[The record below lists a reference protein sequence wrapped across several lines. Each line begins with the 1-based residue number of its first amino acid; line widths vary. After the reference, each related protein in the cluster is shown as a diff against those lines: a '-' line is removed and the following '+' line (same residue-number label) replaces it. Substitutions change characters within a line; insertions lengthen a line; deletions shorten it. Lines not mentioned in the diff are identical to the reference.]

1 MSSRPRRWKRV
12 RVSGGAGEFG
22 DETEEVFQYVPSSP
36 PPPSCSRQEPL
47 STTTM
52 ILLFVLILIFVCMVA
67 LAVALCRM
75 GRIERSLDMM
85 TLIKH
90 MSPVATVPTT
100 APPSMIS
107 GGDYY
112 RPGVPIQ
119 LPIPPP
125 YV

>member
-1 MSSRPRRWKRV
+1 MSSRPPRWKRV
-12 RVSGGAGEFG
+12 RVSGGSGEFG
-22 DETEEVFQYVPSSP
+22 DEMEEVFEYVP
-36 PPPSCSRQEPL
+36 PPPSPPCNRQEPL
-47 STTTM
+47 STNTM

-67 LAVALCRM
+67 MAVALCRM

-90 MSPVATVPTT
+90 MSPPVATIPTT
-100 APPSMIS
+100 APPSMLS
-107 GGDYY
+107 GGDFY

-125 YV
+125 YL

>member
-12 RVSGGAGEFG
+12 RVGG
-22 DETEEVFQYVPSSP
+22 DDMEEVFEYVPAP
-36 PPPSCSRQEPL
+36 VREEPPSCRQDAPL
-47 STTTM
+47 STNTL

-67 LAVALCRM
+67 MAVALCRM

-90 MSPVATVPTT
+90 MNPVSTVPTT
-100 APPSMIS
+100 APPSMMS

-125 YV
+125 YMQ